1 MRNKWKLPA
10 IGVIAVAAVLLAI
23 LSGCSG
29 NGNPADDSMN
39 DNMIETIEP
48 TSPPTET
55 PSETTKEHIIPEWFD
70 YEFTDAR
77 TGETFTINDYQGKVI
92 LIQPIVLASP
102 ECLEQMSN
110 LKPVFDKYGGEDG
123 DFVAIALN
131 VSDEE
136 DIAMLKAYAEY
147 YEFNWLFTVPSD
159 DIFLQLVSSFG
170 QQYADPTSIPIA
182 LIDKNGNLHNLPVGP
197 KTIEQLFNFVE
208 VYLD

>member
-10 IGVIAVAAVLLAI
+10 IGVIAVAAVLFAI
-23 LSGCSG
+23 LSGCSSTA
-29 NGNPADDSMN
+29 NVADD
-39 DNMIETIEP
+39 NMMETVEP

-55 PSETTKEHIIPEWFD
+55 ADDTTTSHIIPEWFD

-92 LIQPIVLASP
+92 LIQPIVMSSP
-102 ECLEQMSN
+102 ECFEQLKN

-123 DFVAIALN
+123 NFVAIALN

-136 DIAMLKAYAEY
+136 DIAMLKAFAEY
-147 YEFNWLFTVPSD
+147 YEFNWLFTVPPD
-159 DIFLQLVSSFG
+159 EVFLQLVSAFG
-170 QQYADPTSIPIA
+170 PQYADPTSIPLA

-197 KTIEQLFNFVE
+197 KTTELLLSFVE